1 MVYQESENVELKS
14 KVVDDIKKEVI
25 AFVNTNGGKLYVGI
39 DDDGTIIGLDDI
51 DACALQISN
60 MIRDCIKPDVT
71 MFLHCEAKKEND
83 KKYLEISVQRGT
95 DRPYY
100 IAKKECILKVYM
112 LNKAFLVYALAI
124 MR

>member
-1 MVYQESENVELKS
+1 MIS
-14 KVVDDIKKEVI
+14 KKEVI
-25 AFVNTNGGKLYVGI
+25 AFANTNGGKLYVGI

-100 IAKKECILKVYM
+100 IAKKECVLKAYM
-112 LNKAFLVYALAI
+112 LDKAFLVYALAI